1 VKLTVNRFAVKI
13 KDIYDPHLSLYVKI
27 NNGNVKLTDRS
38 TIGLIILMIIT
49 SLILSGCTQAPESPT
64 DSVTDSDSQDNKSE
78 SRDGDYIYGTAVVES
93 TEILVLESFPVQ
105 IHVVAKGY
113 LPDGCTEI
121 DRVEEERNGNTFTVT
136 ITTKRPK
143 DMMCTQ
149 AIVAYEKVVP
159 LDVYGLKKGMY
170 DVNVNTV
177 ADSFELSTDN
187 IIEDSGGVSGVNVFT
202 EYNNGS
208 TVELETGDTFQIKL
222 NENPTTGYQWTV
234 ETTGGLEI
242 MSDNYTSSAAPGL
255 VGAGGIHEWDIKA
268 TASGTQQVTA
278 VYSRPWENLT
288 GSEQRFVLTVQ
299 VK

>member
-1 VKLTVNRFAVKI
+1 M
-13 KDIYDPHLSLYVKI
+13 
-27 NNGNVKLTDRS
+27 TDRS

-49 SLILSGCTQAPESPT
+49 SLILSGCTQAPESAT
-64 DSVTDSDSQDNKSE
+64 DSVTDSDSQDNESE

-187 IIEDSGGVSGVNVFT
+187 IIEDSEGVSGVNVFT

-242 MSDNYTSSAAPGL
+242 MSDNYTSSAGPGL

-299 VK
+299 VE

>member
-1 VKLTVNRFAVKI
+1 MKIKNGDVKLI
-13 KDIYDPHLSLYVKI
+13 K
-27 NNGNVKLTDRS
+27 KLT
-38 TIGLIILMIIT
+38 IWLIILMIIT
-49 SLILSGCTQAPESPT
+49 SLTILSGCTQAPDP
-64 DSVTDSDSQDNKSE
+64 DKDPVTYPDAQDNKSE
-78 SRDGDYIYGTAVVES
+78 LKDEDYTYGTAVVES

-121 DRVEEERNGNTFTVT
+121 DSSVAKRDGNTFTVT

-159 LDVYGLKKGMY
+159 LDVYGLKAGTY
-170 DVNVNTV
+170 DVNVSTV
-177 ADSFELSTDN
+177 TDSFELSSDN
-187 IIEDSGGVSGVNVFT
+187 IIEDAGGVFEANVFT
-202 EYNNGS
+202 EDNNGS
-208 TVELETGDTFQIKL
+208 TVELATGDTFQVKL
-222 NENPTTGYQWTV
+222 NENPTTGYQWSL

-242 MSDNYTSSAAPGL
+242 MNDNYLPPATGL

-278 VYSRPWENLT
+278 VYSRSWENLT
-288 GSEQRFVLTVQ
+288 GSEQRFVLTVE
-299 VK
+299 VE